1 MLNEL
6 SNFYPKMLVLL
17 SSMLYFCG
25 GIQDDSVYYR
35 IMEQL
40 QNQHLRLLTNLKADN
55 ERSLMGSIN
64 WNSRLIAIRGA
75 RGVGKTTM
83 LLQHIKKTYGINPHE
98 ALYASMDHL
107 YFTRH
112 SLLELAE
119 EFHKHGGR
127 CLCLDEVH
135 KYDGWSR
142 EIKNIYDGFPD
153 LRIVFTGS
161 SLLNILNAEADLSR
175 RCVSYDMQGLSFREY
190 LLFKERLSLPVIP
203 FDDVLHRP
211 LEACEAVM
219 AACRPL
225 KHFVPYLKEGYYPFF
240 LEPDIDYLTQVQKVV
255 NLILEIELPQLGN
268 VDIANVR
275 KLRSLLS
282 VVSSGVPFAVDISKM
297 AQMAELNRNTIVSY
311 LSHLNR
317 AGLLNLLYSDAHSLK
332 RMQKPDK
339 IYMENGNLLY
349 ALSLSGVEAGTLR
362 ETFFV
367 NQLAYGHQVEY
378 SKRGDFLLDGTY
390 TVEVG
395 GQNKDGRQIA
405 GVENAFIAADNIEY
419 ALGNKIPLWLFGFL
433 Y

>member
-1 MLNEL
+1 
-6 SNFYPKMLVLL
+6 
-17 SSMLYFCG
+17 
-25 GIQDDSVYYR
+25 
-35 IMEQL
+35 MEQL
-40 QNQHLRLLTNLKADN
+40 QNQHLRLMTNLKADC
-55 ERSLMGSIN
+55 ERSLIDRIN
-64 WNSRLIAIRGA
+64 WNARLIAICGA

-83 LLQHIKKTYGINPHE
+83 LLQHIKKTYGANPHE

-190 LLFKERLSLPVIP
+190 LLFKERLSVPVIP
-203 FDDVLHRP
+203 LDDVLHRP
-211 LEACEAVM
+211 LEASETVM
-219 AACRPL
+219 AVCKPL

-297 AQMAELNRNTIVSY
+297 AQMAELNRNTIVGY

-317 AGLLNLLYSDAHSLK
+317 AGLLNLLYSDTHSLK

-339 IYMENGNLLY
+339 IYMENGNLLH

-378 SKRGDFLLDGTY
+378 SRRGDFLIDSTY

-419 ALGNKIPLWLFGFL
+419 ALGNKIPLWLFGFM